1 MPTQGT
7 ANVTVDVDVSKIG
20 DLFELMDVDAVIGY
34 GADYAAYVEF
44 PTEYTGSSPPF
55 EPIFEWV
62 KRKWGD
68 LDAGLKDAGEEQA
81 DTIAGAQRAVA
92 WIVVTSIAESGTDGV
107 FFLNRG
113 FEAAKQAGEDFL
125 EAYEGTDDPDA
136 ARKAIT
142 RTVDFAFEQSQDIVA
157 DEATDQGTL
166 LQSGFVV
173 VEQSGSEVASA
184 EGRDSLTV

>member
-1 MPTQGT
+1 MPDGT
-7 ANVTVDVDVSKIG
+7 ANVTVDIDEEKIG
-20 DLFELMDVDAVIGY
+20 ELYELLDVDAVVGY

-44 PTEYTGSSPPF
+44 PTEYAGTSPPF
-55 EPIFEWV
+55 EPLFEWV
-62 KRKWGD
+62 QRKWED
-68 LDAGLKDAGEEQA
+68 LDSGLKEAGEEQA
-81 DTIAGAQRAVA
+81 DTKAEAQRAVA

-113 FEAAKQAGEDFL
+113 FEAAKQAGQQFL
-125 EAYEGTDDPDA
+125 EAFDGTDDPDA

-157 DEATDQGTL
+157 DEATDRGTL

-173 VEQSGSEVASA
+173 VEQDGSTVAEA
-184 EGRDSLTV
+184 EGRGNLE